1 MIYEHHISAT
11 PVRPMIIPIT
21 HPADKAFLA
30 MTSKCIFNHMTLPS
44 GFTTPAINMT
54 TNENGNLVECFV
66 VNGRIIEPK
75 WKFLKQKQ
83 TFISKLKSMFS
94 HHWK

>member
-1 MIYEHHISAT
+1 MIYEHKFSAT
-11 PVRPMIIPIT
+11 PVRPIIIPIT

-54 TNENGNLVECFV
+54 TNENGELVECHV
-66 VNGRIIEPK
+66 VNGKIIETE
-75 WKFLKQKQ
+75 KFLKQKQ
-83 TFISKLKSMFS
+83 TILSKLKSMFS
-94 HHWK
+94 CN